1 MIELKNLTKRF
12 DKVTAV
18 DNMNLTINEG
28 SVVGLVGSNGSG
40 KSTLLRLLSGVY
52 KPDGGEV
59 LVGGKKLFDRLCLKK
74 NDQAWIKNEAKRIA
88 QSRCNPRTPIY
99 N

>member
-12 DKVTAV
+12 DKITAV
-18 DNMNLTINEG
+18 DNMNLTISDG

-52 KPDGGEV
+52 QPDGGEV
-59 LVGGKKLFDRLCLKK
+59 LVGGKKLFDIP
-74 NDQAWIKNEAKRIA
+74 AA
-88 QSRCNPRTPIY
+88 
-99 N
+99 

>member
-52 KPDGGEV
+52 QPDGGEV
-59 LVGGKKLFDRLCLKK
+59 LVG
-74 NDQAWIKNEAKRIA
+74 
-88 QSRCNPRTPIY
+88 
-99 N
+99 

>member
-18 DNMNLTINEG
+18 DNMNLTISEG

-52 KPDGGEV
+52 QPDGAAADFSF
-59 LVGGKKLFDRLCLKK
+59 LRNLLLL
-74 NDQAWIKNEAKRIA
+74 
-88 QSRCNPRTPIY
+88 
-99 N
+99 

>member
-1 MIELKNLTKRF
+1 MIEIKNLTKRF

-18 DNMNLTINEG
+18 DNMNLTISEG

-52 KPDGGEV
+52 QPDGGEV
-59 LVGGKKLFDRLCLKK
+59 LVGEKSFLTILRQRANATSFPT
-74 NDQAWIKNEAKRIA
+74 
-88 QSRCNPRTPIY
+88 SRFSTTTAP
-99 N
+99 